1 VIIDMHGA
9 ETEPHH
15 SAFYTGFEEH
25 ERKLAESR
33 ARVERAAAA
42 GNKASQTILDEAK
55 NIISGPRRESYGH
68 PTPNHQAIATLWNAF
83 LDNRRVFGMS
93 GPLSP
98 QEVATMMC
106 LLKIARLQY
115 TPDHA
120 DSLLDAISYLALVDV
135 MNEGGQ

>member
-1 VIIDMHGA
+1 MIIDMHGA

-25 ERKLAESR
+25 DAKLAIAR
-33 ARVERAAAA
+33 A
-42 GNKASQTILDEAK
+42 NKQSQTILDEAK

-68 PTPNHQAIATLWNAF
+68 PTPNHQAIANLWNAF
-83 LDNRRVFGMS
+83 LDNRRGFGTG

-98 QEVATMMC
+98 AEVATMMC

-115 TPDHA
+115 TPEHK

-135 MNEGGQ
+135 MNDDSS